1 MLWWK
6 FYYWFYTQPTSK
18 GPLTGVK
25 WEVLGQSQSWSRM
38 MQTDLWK
45 LYDNSRI
52 FEFAT
57 ACPKI
62 KIFRMRKNMI
72 VFL

>member
-1 MLWWK
+1 
-6 FYYWFYTQPTSK
+6 
-18 GPLTGVK
+18 
-25 WEVLGQSQSWSRM
+25 M

-45 LYDNSRI
+45 LYINCHV

-57 ACPKI
+57 ACPKL
-62 KIFRMRKNMI
+62 KILRVRKNVI